1 MKLSVTIK
9 CVFSLLASIILFS
22 SCAGQANKTE
32 NVLSNTMKNN
42 ELEIATLGAGCFWCV
57 EAVFQQ
63 LEGVEEVVSG
73 YMGGQIKNPSYKE
86 VCTGR
91 TGHAEV
97 IQLKFNSQVISFEE
111 ILSVFFQTHDPTTK
125 NRQGNDV
132 GTQYRS
138 AIFYHSVTQKELAEE
153 TIEKLNTQNV
163 FEKPVVTEVAE
174 ASVFYKAE
182 DYHQDYYNNNN
193 DQPYCS
199 WVIKPKL
206 EKLEKVFGDKLK
218 K

>member
-1 MKLSVTIK
+1 MHLPNKFILTT
-9 CVFSLLASIILFS
+9 LASLILFS
-22 SCAGQANKTE
+22 SCAGQNEETTNVISIKMAND
-32 NVLSNTMKNN
+32 NF
-42 ELEIATLGAGCFWCV
+42 ELVTLGAGCFWCV

-63 LEGVEEVVSG
+63 LDGVEEVVSG
-73 YMGGQIKNPSYKE
+73 YMGGHIKNPSYKE

-97 IQLKFNSQVISFEE
+97 IQLKFNPQIIGFEE

-138 AIFYHSVTQKELAEE
+138 VIFYHTAEQKAYAIK
-153 TIEKLNTQNV
+153 TIEQLNAQQV
-163 FEKPVVTEVAE
+163 FEKPVVTEVTE
-174 ASVFYKAE
+174 ANEFYIAE
-182 DYHQDYYNNNN
+182 DYHQDYYNNNS

-218 K
+218 R

>member
-9 CVFSLLASIILFS
+9 CAFSLLASIILFS

-97 IQLKFNSQVISFEE
+97 IQLKFNSHVISFEE

-138 AIFYHSVTQKELAEE
+138 AIFYHSATQKELAEE

-174 ASVFYKAE
+174 ASVFYQAE

>member
-9 CVFSLLASIILFS
+9 CAFSLLASIILFS

-97 IQLKFNSQVISFEE
+97 IQLKFNSHVISFEE

-125 NRQGNDV
+125 NRQVNDV

-138 AIFYHSVTQKELAEE
+138 AIFYHSATQKELAEE

-174 ASVFYKAE
+174 ASVFYQAE

>member
-1 MKLSVTIK
+1 MKFPYLVKVKFATLVCVIGLSSCSGQNNGSSKLS
-9 CVFSLLASIILFS
+9 
-22 SCAGQANKTE
+22 
-32 NVLSNTMKNN
+32 SNTMENKNY
-42 ELEIATLGAGCFWCV
+42 EIATLGAGCFWCV

-63 LEGVEEVVSG
+63 LDGVEEVVSG
-73 YMGGQIKNPSYKE
+73 YMGGQVKNPSYKE

-97 IQLKFNSQVISFEE
+97 IQLKFNPQVIGFEDV
-111 ILSVFFQTHDPTTK
+111 LLVFFQTHDPTTK

-138 AIFYHSVTQKELAEE
+138 AIFYHSPLQKEIAEE
-153 TIEKLNTQNV
+153 VIQRLNEQMV
-163 FEKPVVTEVAE
+163 FEKAVVTEVSE
-174 ASVFYKAE
+174 ASTFYIAE
-182 DYHQDYYNNNN
+182 DYHQDYYNNNSE
-193 DQPYCS
+193 QPYCS

-206 EKLEKVFGDKLK
+206 DKLEKVFGDKLK